1 MYIGAAAEI
10 NIAMV
15 VWLPA
20 AFEAA
25 LRHDPSEAR
34 IYYNRGVAR
43 LKEARVYYNRGL
55 AHLKEAKKAQADAEF
70 ARSNREVA
78 LAMKDAN
85 TAWDINPSQVVR
97 DMKRIILCA

>member
-1 MYIGAAAEI
+1 M

-25 LRHDPSEAR
+25 LRHDPSEVR

-43 LKEARVYYNRGL
+43 LKEARVYYNRGW
-55 AHLKEAKKAQADAEF
+55 AHLKGAQADAEF
-70 ARSNREVA
+70 ACDESLHA
-78 LAMKDAN
+78 IDDAN
-85 TAWDINPSQVVR
+85 KAWDINPSQVVR